1 MGKSGALME
10 FKPARRIFAGRGRS
24 MLTLAEWRLALSS
37 LVFGS
42 LVGGGWIY
50 GSATEDRPSV
60 EAQALA
66 QPPSLATTAP
76 TVADFVAREA
86 ASEPLPTSEMI
97 EAAPAEE
104 IYPQIV
110 LAENDGRRD
119 RTPPP
124 IDYRGKVARIV
135 DGDTFYL
142 EDLQTRIRLW
152 GVDAPERDEPGFDEA
167 TATLAGLVF
176 GRTLACEHIDIDLY
190 RRIVARCYLED
201 GADLSEAMID
211 SGAAS
216 EYLRFTRGYYSGE

>member
-37 LVFGS
+37 LAIGS
-42 LVGGGWIY
+42 LVGAGWIY
-50 GSATEDRPSV
+50 GSAAEDPQRLEV
-60 EAQALA
+60 QVLA
-66 QPPSLATTAP
+66 QPLAAPAATA
-76 TVADFVAREA
+76 VAGPAAAEA
-86 ASEPLPTSEMI
+86 ASEPVPASATIDAAST
-97 EAAPAEE
+97 EAVL
-104 IYPQIV
+104 PQIV
-110 LAENDGRRD
+110 LAGDDGRRD
-119 RTPPP
+119 RAPPP

-142 EDLQTRIRLW
+142 EDLPTRIRLW
-152 GVDAPERDEPGFDEA
+152 GVDAPGRDESGFDEA

-176 GRTLACEHIDIDLY
+176 GRTLACEHIDIDPY

-211 SGAAS
+211 SGAAT